1 MKILSSLIM
10 FFAIVF
16 ASFWNVSAGFFDSFI
31 NDGRPDVLYCDDGE
45 CGLGNGIDI
54 IEQGLNDIET
64 ERTFSEYIQD
74 VLVYVL
80 TFISIIAVIYIIY
93 AGFMI
98 LIGNGDEEKVK
109 KSKSTIIYVAVGITL
124 IWLAWP
130 ITKLI
135 LNILAG

>member
-1 MKILSSLIM
+1 M
-10 FFAIVF
+10 V
-16 ASFWNVSAGFFDSFI
+16 GFFDSFI
-31 NDGRPDVLYCDDGE
+31 DSGKPNIYICNDEGE
-45 CGLGNGIDI
+45 CGLLIWIKKMKDALYG
-54 IEQGLNDIET
+54 IET
-64 ERTFSEYIQD
+64 ERSFS
-74 VLVYVL
+74 VYVQDIIQYLL

-109 KSKSTIIYVAVGITL
+109 KSKSTIIYVVVGIIL

-135 LNILAG
+135 LNILWS